1 MDPTSE
7 LTSMNVSLPRT
18 QKTYVEEQ
26 SARTGCSTASEYIR
40 RLIHEDQLRQE
51 REWLD
56 RKLVEAMQSG
66 ADVELTASDWAEIR
80 ADARARLKER
90 LGSK

>member
-1 MDPTSE
+1 MKPGTDLS
-7 LTSMNVSLPRT
+7 SMNVSLPRA

-26 SARTGCSTASEYIR
+26 MSRTGCSTVSEYIR

-51 REWLD
+51 RKLLD
-56 RKLVEAMQSG
+56 RRLIEAMQSG
-66 ADVELTASDWAEIR
+66 PDVEMTTDDWAEIR
-80 ADARARLKER
+80 GAARTRLKER

>member
-7 LTSMNVSLPRT
+7 LTSMNVSLPRA

-26 SARTGCSTASEYIR
+26 SARSGCSTASEYIR

-66 ADVELTASDWAEIR
+66 PDVEMTPADWTEIR
-80 ADARARLKER
+80 AAARARLKER